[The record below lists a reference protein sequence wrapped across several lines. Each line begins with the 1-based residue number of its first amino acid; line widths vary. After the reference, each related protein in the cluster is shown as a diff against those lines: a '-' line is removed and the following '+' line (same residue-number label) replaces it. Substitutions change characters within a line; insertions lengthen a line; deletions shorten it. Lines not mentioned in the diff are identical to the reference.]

1 MKITLDLS
9 EEEIKALHNAVAV
22 FGHEVSAMCLGC
34 ESWIG
39 DQVVKLYPDVHPFDR
54 EEMMSNQVR
63 LAKNL
68 VMSIEEKEN
77 KIS

>member
-1 MKITLDLS
+1 MKITLDLN

-39 DQVVKLYPDVHPFDR
+39 DQAAKLYPDIHPFDR
-54 EEMMSNQVR
+54 EEMMSNQVL

>member
-1 MKITLDLS
+1 MKITLDLN

-39 DQVVKLYPDVHPFDR
+39 DQAAKLYPDVHPFDR

-68 VMSIEEKEN
+68 VMSIEEEEN
-77 KIS
+77 NKS

>member
-1 MKITLDLS
+1 MKITLDLT

-39 DQVVKLYPDVHPFDR
+39 DQAEKLYPDMHPFDR
-54 EEMMSNQVR
+54 EEMMSNQVQ
-63 LAKNL
+63 LAKKL
-68 VMSIEEKEN
+68 VISIEQKEN
-77 KIS
+77 EKS

>member
-1 MKITLDLS
+1 MKITLDLN

-39 DQVVKLYPDVHPFDR
+39 DQAAKLYPDVHPFDR
-54 EEMMSNQVR
+54 EEMMSKQVL

-68 VMSIEEKEN
+68 VMSIEEKRE
-77 KIS
+77 

>member
-1 MKITLDLS
+1 MKITLDLT

-39 DQVVKLYPDVHPFDR
+39 DQAAKLYPDVHPFDR
-54 EEMMSNQVR
+54 EEMMSNQVL
-63 LAKNL
+63 LAKKL
-68 VMSIEEKEN
+68 VISIEQKEN
-77 KIS
+77 EKS

>member
-1 MKITLDLS
+1 MKITLNLT

-39 DQVVKLYPDVHPFDR
+39 DQATKLYPDMHPFDR
-54 EEMMSNQVR
+54 EEMMSNQVQ
-63 LAKNL
+63 LAKKL
-68 VMSIEEKEN
+68 VISIEQKEN
-77 KIS
+77 EKS

>member
-1 MKITLDLS
+1 MKITLDLN

-39 DQVVKLYPDVHPFDR
+39 DQAAKLYPDVHPFDR
-54 EEMMSNQVR
+54 EEMMSNQVL

-68 VMSIEEKEN
+68 VMNIEEKEN
-77 KIS
+77 KKT

>member
-1 MKITLDLS
+1 MKITLDLN

-39 DQVVKLYPDVHPFDR
+39 DQAAKLYPDVHPFDR
-54 EEMMSNQVR
+54 EEMMSNQVL

-68 VMSIEEKEN
+68 VMSIEQKEN

>member
-1 MKITLDLS
+1 MKITLDLT

-39 DQVVKLYPDVHPFDR
+39 DQAAKLYPDMHPFDR
-54 EEMMSNQVR
+54 EEMMSNQVQ
-63 LAKNL
+63 LAK
-68 VMSIEEKEN
+68 K
-77 KIS
+77 

>member
-1 MKITLDLS
+1 MRITLDLN

-39 DQVVKLYPDVHPFDR
+39 DQAAKLYPDVHPFDR
-54 EEMMSNQVR
+54 EEMMSNQVL

-77 KIS
+77 KIY

>member
-1 MKITLDLS
+1 MRITLDLN

-39 DQVVKLYPDVHPFDR
+39 DQAAKLYPDVHPFDR

>member
-1 MKITLDLS
+1 MKITLDLN

-39 DQVVKLYPDVHPFDR
+39 DQAAKLYPDVHPFDR
-54 EEMMSNQVR
+54 EEMMSNQVQ

-77 KIS
+77 KKF

>member
-22 FGHEVSAMCLGC
+22 FSHEVSAMCLGC

-39 DQVVKLYPDVHPFDR
+39 DQAAKLYPDVHPFDR
-54 EEMMSNQVR
+54 EEMMSNQVL

-77 KIS
+77 KKS

>member
-1 MKITLDLS
+1 MKITLDLN

-39 DQVVKLYPDVHPFDR
+39 DQAAKLYPDVHPFDR
-54 EEMMSNQVR
+54 EEMMSNQVL

-77 KIS
+77 KKS

>member
-1 MKITLDLS
+1 MKITLNLN

-39 DQVVKLYPDVHPFDR
+39 DQAAKLYPDVHPFDR
-54 EEMMSNQVR
+54 EEMMSNQVL

-77 KIS
+77 KKS

>member
-1 MKITLDLS
+1 MKITLDLN

-39 DQVVKLYPDVHPFDR
+39 DQAAKLYPDVHPFDR
-54 EEMMSNQVR
+54 EEMMSNQV
-63 LAKNL
+63 LLVKNL

-77 KIS
+77 KKS